1 MFSIRHA
8 AVAAALLGA
17 LAAPSH
23 ATLVALAADAQWN
36 TFNVNDVD
44 ARSFGVE
51 WIDNANTLSPDFGT
65 PLEFAFTIAA
75 GFKGVLTVVDAGFAG
90 DTFKLTDFGNALG
103 NTSGVAAQSVDSA
116 FYIGTDF
123 DAALTNPA
131 FSQGVFEFS
140 AGSYRIGGML
150 DQSVSLDGQPLNA
163 TVGALKL
170 SVVAVPEPSTWLVL
184 AAGLGALGLVSRR
197 RR

>member
-8 AVAAALLGA
+8 ALAAALLGA
-17 LAAPSH
+17 FVAPSH
-23 ATLVALAADAQWN
+23 ATVVALAADAQWN
-36 TFNVNDVD
+36 TFNVSEID
-44 ARSFGVE
+44 AQSFGVE

-65 PLEFAFTIAA
+65 PLAFTFTIAS
-75 GFKGVLTVVDAGFAG
+75 GFKGSLTVVDAGFAG

-103 NTSGVAAQSVDSA
+103 STSAVAARSVDTA

-123 DAALTNPA
+123 DAALADPA
-131 FSQGVFEFS
+131 FSHGTFEFG

-150 DQSVSLDGQPLNA
+150 DQSVSIDGQPLNA
-163 TVGALKL
+163 TVGALRL
-170 SVVAVPEPSTWLVL
+170 AVVAVPEPSTWLAL
-184 AAGLGALGLVSRR
+184 SAGLGALALVSRR